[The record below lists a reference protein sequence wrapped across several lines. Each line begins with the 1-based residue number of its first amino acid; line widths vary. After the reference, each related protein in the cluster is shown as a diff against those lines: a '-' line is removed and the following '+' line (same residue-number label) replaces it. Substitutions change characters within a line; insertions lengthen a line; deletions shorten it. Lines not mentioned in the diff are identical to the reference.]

1 MHRLLSLS
9 CALSLLVPATA
20 VAAEPTTPAPSEPV
34 LLPGSVRLH
43 IVLDGPRGETMTLF
57 RHTGSAWAVGPN
69 GTVSAASSAVVCAQP
84 CGVPVDATSGTY
96 YLARPIDGPAIH
108 SKPFS
113 LAGYGSDVTAR
124 VRPGNRGAY
133 IVGFT
138 LATMGAMFAV
148 LGATFMGLSAK
159 SSDDGKHKTLVTG
172 GAFLGAGVG
181 ALIFGIPLAVRG
193 RTRVRLSSGRP

>member
-1 MHRLLSLS
+1 MHRLVRIL
-9 CALSLLVPATA
+9 CALSLAAPATA
-20 VAAEPTTPAPSEPV
+20 VAAEPTPASEPV

-43 IVLDGPRGETMTLF
+43 IVIDGPRGETMTLF

-113 LAGYGSDVTAR
+113 LAGYGPDVTAR

-159 SSDDGKHKTLVTG
+159 SSDDGKHKALVTG

-193 RTRVRLSSGRP
+193 RTRARLSSGRP